1 MLIKRGL
8 SNTLFEKREKEKKN
22 ECVLHTKIKLKLL
35 KNKFLAQ
42 IKEIK
47 KIYEQWKDNELIK
60 RRLSNILFKKRKM
73 NVFPHT
79 KIKLKLSKN
88 KFLGSLILLKKI
100 V

>member
-8 SNTLFEKREKEKKN
+8 SNTLFEKREKEKEN

-42 IKEIK
+42 IEEIK

-60 RRLSNILFKKRKM
+60 RRLSNILFKKREKEKK
-73 NVFPHT
+73 NECVS
-79 KIKLKLSKN
+79 KYKN
-88 KFLGSLILLKKI
+88 KAKIVEKQVLGSN
-100 V
+100 